1 MGSHVFVSHAWPGS
15 GMVLS
20 MMAYFTGVVMLGAF
34 GECLSAAHLDVLPNL
49 NWHWR
54 IVSSPGC
61 HYMPSHSIAICV
73 RIIAAGC
80 KRRKYGNTKSQGCK
94 VKVVLSKLL
103 MLDDAPEG
111 VHISKQSLRQ
121 SIHQHHDRHV
131 RRRCISMTLSRW
143 QVVTPRHAAPR
154 GAGTPRG
161 AAATHLTVRYCNP
174 FINIMTEMWNAG
186 AFEWRCRARV
196 SRVVIINIMTEM
208 WDTRALE
215 WRCREWLYCHRMPS
229 GNGSKN
235 MDYIWNHISK
245 QSLRQSTHQHHD
257 RDVRRRCISMTLSR
271 MTFCIVQD
279 PTRSD

>member
-20 MMAYFTGVVMLGAF
+20 MMAYFTGAVMLGAF
-34 GECLSAAHLDVLPNL
+34 GECLSVAHLDVLPHL

-103 MLDDAPEG
+103 MLDDASEG

-131 RRRCISMTLSRW
+131 RRRCISMTLSSW
-143 QVVTPRHAAPR
+143 QVVTPP
-154 GAGTPRG
+154 P
-161 AAATHLTVRYCNP
+161 P
-174 FINIMTEMWNAG
+174 
-186 AFEWRCRARV
+186 
-196 SRVVIINIMTEM
+196 RVVQPP
-208 WDTRALE
+208 
-215 WRCREWLYCHRMPS
+215 HKPS
-229 GNGSKN
+229 SRHTL
-235 MDYIWNHISK
+235 DC
-245 QSLRQSTHQHHD
+245 SLLQSTHQHHD
-257 RDVRRRCISMTLSR
+257 RDVKRRCIWMTLSR
-271 MTFCIVQD
+271 KGFPGCHYQHHDRDVRHTCIRMTLPRIA
-279 PTRSD
+279 